1 MRCLLFNLVGGKCGT
16 STGCDSDHLSKRFFA
31 RIKSAKG
38 IFFGKIQFTK
48 TNIVDLISHVGI
60 VDTAEDADRLFNQD
74 DFMCML
80 ETSECIY
87 AVGHIST
94 MPMNDFPHT
103 WQSNPANKTVYKG
116 LYLVGRVSKLMFT
129 LIVGHEGGLN
139 DTDGHLLVSGYLT
152 DCATLSHVLYFMFR
166 HRIRQTSFQH
176 SITVTGKIQLRK
188 PK

>member
-16 STGCDSDHLSKRFFA
+16 TTGCDSDHLSKRFFD

-38 IFFGKIQFTK
+38 IFFGKIKFTK

-74 DFMCML
+74 DFMCVL

-116 LYLVGRVSKLMFT
+116 LCLLGRVSNLMCT
-129 LIVGHEGGLN
+129 LVVWHEGGLN
-139 DTDGHLLVSGYLT
+139 NTNGNLSVSEYLT
-152 DCATLSHVLYFMFR
+152 VCAILAHVLFFIFR
-166 HRIRQTSFQH
+166 QN
-176 SITVTGKIQLRK
+176 KIDFI
-188 PK
+188 PA